1 MSASLAFHAFLPREL
16 VQSDHEKQPP
26 IVRFWSCEL
35 GPKARYDRAARN
47 LWTQG
52 GTTAKVWVFS
62 LWVLCVS
69 SPKVPVSIDFAKPE
83 KELEN

>member
-52 GTTAKVWVFS
+52 GPTAKPPF
-62 LWVLCVS
+62 CVCLS

>member
-52 GTTAKVWVFS
+52 GTTAKVWG
-62 LWVLCVS
+62 LCLVRRF
-69 SPKVPVSIDFAKPE
+69 PYPSILLNQK
-83 KELEN
+83 KN